1 MSAKNELVVIPLAE
15 LLSILEDQFERF
27 LNHGKV
33 PHISLSGDPTKVY
46 SRKQTAELLN
56 RSENTIT
63 KYIRQRKLHATRLNG
78 IYYISE
84 QSLLNFINGSKK

>member
-1 MSAKNELVVIPLAE
+1 MSTQNELAIMPTAQLMS
-15 LLSILEDQFERF
+15 LLEALFERF
-27 LNHGKV
+27 LNQGKV
-33 PHISLSGDPTKVY
+33 PYYSLTGDPTKVY